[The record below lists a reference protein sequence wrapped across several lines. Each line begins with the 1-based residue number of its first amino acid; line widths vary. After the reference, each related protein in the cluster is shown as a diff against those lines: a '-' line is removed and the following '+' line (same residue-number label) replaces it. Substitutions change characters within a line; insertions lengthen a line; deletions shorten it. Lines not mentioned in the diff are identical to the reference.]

1 MIELLSSLPLLIQ
14 LVIAYDI
21 AVIIALIVFSILI
34 KLQEWK
40 Q

>member
-1 MIELLSSLPLLIQ
+1 MMELLNSLPPLIQ

-21 AVIIALIVFSILI
+21 AAIIALIVFSILI

-40 Q
+40 

>member
-1 MIELLSSLPLLIQ
+1 MIELLNSLPPLIQ

-21 AVIIALIVFSILI
+21 AVIITIIIFSIII

-40 Q
+40 

>member
-1 MIELLSSLPLLIQ
+1 MIELLISFPPLIQ

-21 AVIIALIVFSILI
+21 AAIIAIIIFSIII

-40 Q
+40 

>member
-1 MIELLSSLPLLIQ
+1 MMELLNSLPPLIQ

-21 AVIIALIVFSILI
+21 AAIIAIIIFSIII

-40 Q
+40 